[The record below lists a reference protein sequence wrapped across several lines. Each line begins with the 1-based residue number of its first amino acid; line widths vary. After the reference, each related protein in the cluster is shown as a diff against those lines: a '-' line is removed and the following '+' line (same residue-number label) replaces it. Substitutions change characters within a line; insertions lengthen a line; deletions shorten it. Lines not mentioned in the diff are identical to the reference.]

1 MKTVARVQVLLHRLG
16 KLIKVER
23 IRDLQNSHRS
33 REEQILRVDLL
44 FDVEAVRKFSVEVLR
59 WWLPRCDFKRRF
71 GETLRGGPVI
81 RGYASHEVASASVSR
96 WITNPTSVSDLV
108 GFLSTRPT
116 CWTKARSL
124 GSGRKKATA
133 LKSGESIPSVNLVL
147 MHPVPLGPRVR
158 IRNALKA
165 DAIVA
170 GESFVHSQDRLPT
183 VHKSIDHLT
192 DFCS

>member
-44 FDVEAVRKFSVEVLR
+44 FDVEAVPEFSVEVLR

-81 RGYASHEVASASVSR
+81 RAV
-96 WITNPTSVSDLV
+96 
-108 GFLSTRPT
+108 
-116 CWTKARSL
+116 
-124 GSGRKKATA
+124 
-133 LKSGESIPSVNLVL
+133 
-147 MHPVPLGPRVR
+147 
-158 IRNALKA
+158 
-165 DAIVA
+165 
-170 GESFVHSQDRLPT
+170 RLPRGGEC
-183 VHKSIDHLT
+183 VGIPMDHQSHVGLRSRGIPEYSSHLL
-192 DFCS
+192 DEGSLARQRAEEGHRLEIWGVDSLS